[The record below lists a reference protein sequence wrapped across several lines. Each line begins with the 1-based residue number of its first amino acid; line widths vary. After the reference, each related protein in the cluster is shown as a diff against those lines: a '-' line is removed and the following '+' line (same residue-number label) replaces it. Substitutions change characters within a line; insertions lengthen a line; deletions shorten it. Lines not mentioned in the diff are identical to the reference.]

1 MAASAFKY
9 VWPTTGILRTRLAAC
24 FVLVLAERAINLA
37 APIAFK
43 HMVEVLSAITADAAA
58 AAAADGGS
66 LMGAVRS
73 TLRLLLLQAAGSG
86 ASHSMH
92 AAAAAGAAAVNATT
106 MAAAA
111 AGSGAP
117 AATAA
122 AAAAG
127 VGAVGAGGSVAPFW
141 VLFYPW
147 VFIYLAAFLL
157 RGGSGSEGL
166 LANIRDILWIPI
178 TQVRGP
184 QQVRWFSSC
193 KRGHL
198 ASPCMEFCSCL
209 LLEMTLSVRVAAVLV
224 RIKWTSMHAALI

>member
-58 AAAADGGS
+58 AAAAEGGS
-66 LMGAVRS
+66 LMGSVQS
-73 TLRLLLLQAAGSG
+73 TLRLLLSAAAGRSRAG
-86 ASHSMH
+86 QTMH
-92 AAAAAGAAAVNATT
+92 AVAAGGAAAVNTT

-111 AGSGAP
+111 AGSATP
-117 AATAA
+117 AA
-122 AAAAG
+122 
-127 VGAVGAGGSVAPFW
+127 VGAVAAGGSAELAAPFW

-178 TQVRGP
+178 TQVGALSM
-184 QQVRWFSSC
+184 RWHSTFE
-193 KRGHL
+193 RMYV
-198 ASPCMEFCSCL
+198 SP
-209 LLEMTLSVRVAAVLV
+209 AWIIA
-224 RIKWTSMHAALI
+224 HAICRR